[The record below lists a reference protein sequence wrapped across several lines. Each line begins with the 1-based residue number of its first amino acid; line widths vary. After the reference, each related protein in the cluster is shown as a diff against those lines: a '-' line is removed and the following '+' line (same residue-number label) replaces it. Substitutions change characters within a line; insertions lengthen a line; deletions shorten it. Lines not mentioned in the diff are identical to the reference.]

1 MTIQNRRGLYADFNR
16 NRLAPGEWAVVL
28 SGDPNSETGR
38 SVYVCFAPGQVE
50 RMVTYEDLLENINS
64 LTDEIKELF
73 TADVKEAI
81 RLAMEATTKATQA
94 TSAAVEAT
102 TKAGQAVANTQGV
115 IAIAEEKI
123 REMQDLIDAG
133 LGGGTGGGGGATG
146 DVKFLT
152 EYIGSG
158 TISDFGESV
167 PIGNVDLTK
176 YSDLVAVFSINDWNE
191 GSEIVLIPNA
201 LIESGGYQFS
211 TTLYEQGG
219 LPTIIRYII
228 GNSQP
233 LGLVVQEYESLGTN
247 PTVHVGF
254 FGRKIVGNVA
264 VGEIGDIAS
273 APVTFTQAGTRTN
286 ISSGETLSVIFGKI
300 MRFFTDLGTAAFRG
314 VSNVLTTTAA
324 GVYVLD
330 AFQGKV
336 LKDLHDELKARV
348 DMPSGSQILR
358 GTNDGMPLLRT
369 PSNWKDGSWDGT
381 AHANAPNE
389 VIAITDAP
397 NPNIKYGYRLT
408 DNNANAQSAIA
419 QRLIP
424 LVIGETYTA
433 SCLVRKVGSGTPM
446 LFMQF
451 GAGTSFVATP
461 LIDITSET
469 WVQKTFT
476 FKPTINTGGM
486 FFGSSNASLGVIEIC
501 GMTLTRGSI
510 PIDGQPSA
518 LDIQGDIADIQG
530 DITDINAFVNQMG
543 GRQIVGISTITAQT
557 SGALTPGTTGSGAA
571 SLPNMPGATDFMIIP
586 YVTGWCNVSNITRAG
601 NTITVNFLNTSP
613 GTYSGFARL
622 YVIGYKV
629 AER

>member
-1 MTIQNRRGLYADFNR
+1 MAIQNRRGLYADFNP
-16 NRLAPGEWAVVL
+16 NRLVPGEWAVVL

-38 SVYVCFAPGQVE
+38 SVYVCFAPGQVK

-81 RLAMEATTKATQA
+81 RLATEATTKATQA

-115 IAIAEEKI
+115 IAVAEEKI

-254 FGRKIVGNVA
+254 FGRKLVGNVA

-286 ISSGETLSVIFGKI
+286 ISSGETLRVIFGKI
-300 MRFFTDLGTAAFRG
+300 MRFFNDLGTAAFRG

-348 DMPSGSQILR
+348 DKLKIYRSFTELGLSNSPTVSQVVNAMENGSVLIMNQDADNSIIGSPNILTLLTVKRMLSHRITLELMGESGSWFMAGNVTTLATASWRKVVDTNALGGAVVRR
-358 GTNDGMPLLRT
+358 GSATATLLSGTDYVDVTVNYTGFSAT
-369 PSNWKDGSWDGT
+369 PVIVATAQHNSTLKITAKIQSKTATSAVIRVFSQANVTGQNGTTINW
-381 AHANAPNE
+381 
-389 VIAITDAP
+389 IAI
-397 NPNIKYGYRLT
+397 
-408 DNNANAQSAIA
+408 
-419 QRLIP
+419 
-424 LVIGETYTA
+424 
-433 SCLVRKVGSGTPM
+433 
-446 LFMQF
+446 
-451 GAGTSFVATP
+451 
-461 LIDITSET
+461 
-469 WVQKTFT
+469 
-476 FKPTINTGGM
+476 
-486 FFGSSNASLGVIEIC
+486 
-501 GMTLTRGSI
+501 
-510 PIDGQPSA
+510 
-518 LDIQGDIADIQG
+518 GD
-530 DITDINAFVNQMG
+530 
-543 GRQIVGISTITAQT
+543 
-557 SGALTPGTTGSGAA
+557 
-571 SLPNMPGATDFMIIP
+571 
-586 YVTGWCNVSNITRAG
+586 
-601 NTITVNFLNTSP
+601 
-613 GTYSGFARL
+613 
-622 YVIGYKV
+622 
-629 AER
+629 